1 MTMQFTSDKM
11 KFILLVELNNNMM
24 MTINVNEC

>member
-1 MTMQFTSDKM
+1 MQFTSDKM